1 MARDVAVRQIS
12 DEARPISFK
21 GVALLFVSKE
31 EIVRQRCRCCGGR
44 FDREA
49 GFRKRKLDIS
59 SYDTHPDCILC
70 EQTERDKKKADR
82 WLIKARDTVRRHAQH
97 DKLTAREFT
106 SRFGWDVKRVA
117 HILEHAY
124 GNTCE
129 YCRELYSLMPSGL
142 QSITMDI
149 IDREK
154 PPHLETNT
162 KPCCQTCNR
171 KKSKWSPERWAR
183 HLRYAAEWEARQQ
196 EIKETGGGLP
206 KQLSFNLSINESM
219 ALDDLGS

>member
-154 PPHLETNT
+154 PPHLERIRSRAARRAIGKSRNGRLNVGQGIYAMPQNG
-162 KPCCQTCNR
+162 KRAKR
-171 KKSKWSPERWAR
+171 KSRKLAVDCRS
-183 HLRYAAEWEARQQ
+183 
-196 EIKETGGGLP
+196 
-206 KQLSFNLSINESM
+206 NL
-219 ALDDLGS
+219 ALIFR